1 MGMPTFQKELKKKP
15 ASGLRSKWKSWRYVD
30 LEYVLK
36 VGHCPSFA
44 DELDVKYIGKKCSGP
59 RFDS

>member
-1 MGMPTFQKELKKKP
+1 METSGHAYIPKRTKKES

-44 DELDVKYIGKKCSGP
+44 DELDVNRRKK
-59 RFDS
+59 